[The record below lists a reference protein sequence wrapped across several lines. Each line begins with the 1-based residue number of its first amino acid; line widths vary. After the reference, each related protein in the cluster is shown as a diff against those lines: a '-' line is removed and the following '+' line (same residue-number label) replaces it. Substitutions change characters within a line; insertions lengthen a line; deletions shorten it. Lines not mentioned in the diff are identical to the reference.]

1 MWRPLAGR
9 SRPRGR
15 LRGTGRG
22 KARRAPAVIIYIQS
36 TYGSPVASDVPDE
49 RRDSTLE
56 EVFYHT
62 DRIPFVHWREFTDAK
77 TAVLLTGLTAVL
89 SFVSGLSTLS
99 QEAVAMEGPLGV
111 LIPGAAPFVR
121 FAGVLFAFLLGL
133 LTVGLTGRKRL
144 AWNAAVVVLPLVGL
158 LPLVTLQR
166 TDIPLVFLVLVA
178 LPLLAVNRSA
188 FDQTIDLSSL
198 QIAALSAIGGVF
210 LYGTVGS
217 YALREDFGALTSWS
231 DAIYYVLITI
241 STVGYG
247 DITPTSV
254 EAKWFSLSVVIF
266 GTGAFT
272 AAIGSFVVPAIE
284 SRMAAAFGNMTPSEL
299 TLLDNHVLVLGYSDL
314 TDSLL
319 DELADEDVVVITDD
333 SDEAADL
340 KNRDVNVLTD
350 DPTEE
355 EALRNARIVDA
366 KGVVVATRDDAQDV
380 MAILA
385 ARKAN
390 PDVRV
395 VGAANDYSNVD
406 KLEEVGADEV
416 ISPMN
421 IGGRILGRSI
431 VDDISTTNLLRDGTG
446 DGETD
451 EDASE
456 TDTAT
461 EPAPDS

>member
-1 MWRPLAGR
+1 
-9 SRPRGR
+9 
-15 LRGTGRG
+15 
-22 KARRAPAVIIYIQS
+22 
-36 TYGSPVASDVPDE
+36 
-49 RRDSTLE
+49 
-56 EVFYHT
+56 
-62 DRIPFVHWREFTDAK
+62 
-77 TAVLLTGLTAVL
+77 
-89 SFVSGLSTLS
+89 
-99 QEAVAMEGPLGV
+99 MEGPLGV

-144 AWNAAVVVLPLVGL
+144 AWNAAVVVFPLVGL

-178 LPLLAVNRSA
+178 LPLLAINRSA

-451 EDASE
+451 EEASE

>member
-1 MWRPLAGR
+1 
-9 SRPRGR
+9 
-15 LRGTGRG
+15 
-22 KARRAPAVIIYIQS
+22 
-36 TYGSPVASDVPDE
+36 
-49 RRDSTLE
+49 
-56 EVFYHT
+56 
-62 DRIPFVHWREFTDAK
+62 
-77 TAVLLTGLTAVL
+77 
-89 SFVSGLSTLS
+89 
-99 QEAVAMEGPLGV
+99 
-111 LIPGAAPFVR
+111 
-121 FAGVLFAFLLGL
+121 
-133 LTVGLTGRKRL
+133 
-144 AWNAAVVVLPLVGL
+144 
-158 LPLVTLQR
+158 
-166 TDIPLVFLVLVA
+166 
-178 LPLLAVNRSA
+178 
-188 FDQTIDLSSL
+188 
-198 QIAALSAIGGVF
+198 VF

-217 YALREDFGALTSWS
+217 YALREEFGALTSWS

-247 DITPTSV
+247 DITPTTL

-340 KNRDVNVLTD
+340 KDRDVNVLTD
-350 DPTEE
+350 DPTDG
-355 EALRNARIVDA
+355 EALRNARIADA
-366 KGVVVATRDDAQDV
+366 RGVVVATRDDAQDV

-406 KLEEVGADEV
+406 KLEKVGADEV

-451 EDASE
+451 GEASE

-461 EPAPDS
+461 EPTPDS

>member
-1 MWRPLAGR
+1 V
-9 SRPRGR
+9 
-15 LRGTGRG
+15 T
-22 KARRAPAVIIYIQS
+22 
-36 TYGSPVASDVPDE
+36 SDVPEDGRE
-49 RRDSTLE
+49 STLE

-62 DRIPFVHWREFTDAK
+62 DTVPFVYWQEFTDAK
-77 TAVLLTGLTAVL
+77 TAVLLTGLTAML

-99 QEAVAMEGPLGV
+99 QEVVVIEGPLGALV
-111 LIPGAAPFVR
+111 PGAGPFVR
-121 FAGVLFAFLLGL
+121 FAGVLFAFVLGI

-144 AWNAAVVVLPLVGL
+144 AWDGAVVVLPLVGL
-158 LPLVTLQR
+158 LPVLTLQR
-166 TDIPLVFLVLVA
+166 TDVPLFLLAVA
-178 LPLLAVNRSA
+178 TLPLLIVNRDA
-188 FDQTIDLSSL
+188 FDQTIDLSPL
-198 QIAALSAIGGVF
+198 QVAALSAVGGVL

-217 YALREDFGALTSWS
+217 FALRDQFVELADWH
-231 DAIYYVLITI
+231 DAIYYVVITI
-241 STVGYG
+241 ATVGYG
-247 DITPTSV
+247 DITPTTV
-254 EAKWFSLSVVIF
+254 EAQWFSLSVVVF

-319 DELADEDVVVITDD
+319 DELAEEDVVVITDD

-340 KNRDVNVLTD
+340 KDRDINVLTD
-350 DPTEE
+350 DPTDEE
-355 EALRNARIVDA
+355 SLVNARIADA
-366 KGVVVATRDDAQDV
+366 RGVVVATRDDAQDV

-385 ARKAN
+385 ARKTN

-395 VGAANDYSNVD
+395 VAAANDFKNVT

-431 VDDISTTNLLRDGTG
+431 VDDISTDNLLEDGTN
-446 DGETD
+446 DGGADDETS
-451 EDASE
+451 AA
-456 TDTAT
+456 DTAT